1 MVNISP
7 GRVCKIL
14 SGTGRVA
21 TFIETRD
28 RTGLAVNISSATS
41 RRGTILVS
49 VLWILIFLG
58 FLGVT
63 LRMQMSGVVASVRVT
78 EDKAAARILAEAGLA
93 QAAADIRAGPPDGA
107 VKLGDQISSTITLPA
122 GVASISATNE
132 ALRIDLNTAERPLI
146 VGALRAAGA
155 APGIAD
161 DLATKI
167 LGRRAKPPQPN
178 GQPSGS
184 AQQQDRN
191 DTGLFQTVSE
201 LAALPGITSDIA
213 IAIDP
218 YVTVSSGLAGV
229 RLEALDNKV
238 LGNIPGL
245 LSSVQN
251 AIRNFRAG
259 RLSRAQ
265 LDRSLAAVT
274 FNTPEQA
281 SSWRVD
287 LTTTLQSGY
296 SESFEALMLVLNGDE
311 APYRVLDW
319 RRVAIELE

>member
-1 MVNISP
+1 MV
-7 GRVCKIL
+7 
-14 SGTGRVA
+14 
-21 TFIETRD
+21 
-28 RTGLAVNISSATS
+28 SSATS
-41 RRGTILVS
+41 QRGTILVS

-58 FLGVT
+58 FLAVT

-93 QAAADIRAGPPDGA
+93 QAAAEIRAGPPDGED
-107 VKLGDQISSTITLPA
+107 KLGDRISSTITLPV
-122 GVASISATNE
+122 GTASVSATNE
-132 ALRIDLNTAERPLI
+132 ALRIDLNAAERPLI

-167 LGRRAKPPQPN
+167 VGRRARPTQPN

-184 AQQQDRN
+184 APQQDRN
-191 DTGLFQTVSE
+191 DTRLFQTVSE
-201 LAALPGITSDIA
+201 LAGLPGITPDIA

-229 RLEALDNKV
+229 RLEALDNKL

-245 LSSVQN
+245 PPSAQN
-251 AIRNFRAG
+251 AIKNFRAG
-259 RLSRAQ
+259 HLSREQ
-265 LDRSLAAVT
+265 LDQSLAAVT
-274 FNTPEQA
+274 FNTSEQA

-287 LTTTLQSGY
+287 LSTTLQSGY
-296 SESFEALMLVLNGDE
+296 SESFEALMLVSNADE
-311 APYRVLDW
+311 APYRVLRW
-319 RRVAIELE
+319 HRAAIGWE